1 MTTIVK
7 LTKEQLEAKAQ
18 FIDEYMKANNAADGS
33 SVDANANVSN
43 KNIST
48 LMAEL
53 HKDFNIQIKRFLVS
67 RKIEAMFGEELA
79 KEYNRQIESHEIY
92 ANDESGLAPYCV
104 SITLYPFLL
113 NGLKDLGG
121 ESSAPKHL
129 ASFCGSFI
137 NLVFAVSS
145 QFMGAV
151 AVPEAL
157 MYFDYMATKDF
168 GEDYLEK
175 YPDLIKNCF
184 QQIIY
189 SINQPAAARG
199 YQSVFFNMSIFD
211 KPYFEAIF
219 GDFRFPDGSAP
230 NYKTLAKLQAF
241 FMDWFNEERRKALL
255 TFPVMTSA
263 MLTDGKKPVDEEF
276 LDMCAEQDSKGNSF
290 FKYMSDS
297 ADSLASCC
305 FSKDQKVLA
314 RYKDKIYFESFDTLG
329 KNKDGIRRRQFS
341 IFHNGNWVNGKLVEL
356 PNRPMYKITT
366 SNNKI
371 FVVSDNHLNPT
382 LRGDI
387 ATKDLTTDDY
397 LMFNTNR
404 LDAIPEQDLH
414 LTYEQGYLI
423 GAFLGDGSFGRRT
436 KYGIYELDLSLNKN
450 KIKKGLEI
458 LKKGI
463 KECGATNDVKIYEKD
478 DENLVMCRLSSLKVC
493 KFIQEWTN
501 WVEGTKS
508 YNKTLNM
515 KCLMQSWDFR
525 KGILDGWQMTDG
537 GGANR
542 CYTTSEDLADCME
555 AMITSL
561 GYNSSRAVDDRVN
574 KVAFIENGKEYFK
587 NFKILTVK
595 WYAPSNKRNMK
606 GLYIF
611 KNNSQY
617 FKIKKIESVT
627 YNDNIYCF
635 EMENQDEP
643 YFTLPQGLITHNC
656 RLRNEL
662 QENTFS
668 YSLGAGGVAT
678 GSLNVL
684 TLNANRFIQNCV
696 KAGKDIF
703 EELKLQIQKMHK
715 YQMATKEYFRDYL
728 KANMLPVYNAGYIT
742 MEKQFLTIGINGL
755 LEGAEFL
762 GYKPGNNEEYK
773 AFTSKFL
780 KVMYDENKAD
790 RTRYKDTFWYTF
802 NINDTEYYWFD
813 ETPVKVFDKVS
824 NKEVIVLAKEVM
836 HNLEKYSREGID
848 FTNITINKE
857 KYKPSLKN
865 VEFIPG
871 ESVGVKNYK
880 WDKKDGYVVNPKRNC
895 YNSYL
900 YPVED
905 ENIDIVDKFII
916 HGKENLQYLDG
927 GSALHLNL
935 EEYPNKEGYKKLYY
949 LAAETG
955 CNYWTTNIK
964 VTCCEDCGNIDKRTL
979 KACPKCGSK
988 NITYA
993 TRIIGY
999 LKKVSSFSSERQ
1011 KEEDMRY
1018 YHKV

>member
-53 HKDFNIQIKRFLVS
+53 HKDFNIQIKRYLVS

-151 AVPEAL
+151 AVPETL
-157 MYFDYMATKDF
+157 IYFNYMATKDF

-184 QQIIY
+184 QQIVY

-297 ADSLASCC
+297 ADSLASC
-305 FSKDQKVLA
+305 
-314 RYKDKIYFESFDTLG
+314 
-329 KNKDGIRRRQFS
+329 
-341 IFHNGNWVNGKLVEL
+341 
-356 PNRPMYKITT
+356 
-366 SNNKI
+366 
-371 FVVSDNHLNPT
+371 
-382 LRGDI
+382 
-387 ATKDLTTDDY
+387 
-397 LMFNTNR
+397 
-404 LDAIPEQDLH
+404 
-414 LTYEQGYLI
+414 
-423 GAFLGDGSFGRRT
+423 
-436 KYGIYELDLSLNKN
+436 
-450 KIKKGLEI
+450 
-458 LKKGI
+458 
-463 KECGATNDVKIYEKD
+463 
-478 DENLVMCRLSSLKVC
+478 
-493 KFIQEWTN
+493 
-501 WVEGTKS
+501 
-508 YNKTLNM
+508 
-515 KCLMQSWDFR
+515 
-525 KGILDGWQMTDG
+525 
-537 GGANR
+537 
-542 CYTTSEDLADCME
+542 
-555 AMITSL
+555 
-561 GYNSSRAVDDRVN
+561 
-574 KVAFIENGKEYFK
+574 
-587 NFKILTVK
+587 
-595 WYAPSNKRNMK
+595 
-606 GLYIF
+606 
-611 KNNSQY
+611 
-617 FKIKKIESVT
+617 
-627 YNDNIYCF
+627 
-635 EMENQDEP
+635 
-643 YFTLPQGLITHNC
+643 C

-790 RTRYKDTFWYTF
+790 RTRYNNTFWYTF
-802 NINDTEYYWFD
+802 NLNDTKYYWFD
-813 ETPVKVFDKVS
+813 ETPVKVFDKAL

-836 HNLEKYSREGID
+836 YNLEKYSQDGID

-880 WDKKDGYVVNPKRNC
+880 WDKKDGYIVNPKRNC